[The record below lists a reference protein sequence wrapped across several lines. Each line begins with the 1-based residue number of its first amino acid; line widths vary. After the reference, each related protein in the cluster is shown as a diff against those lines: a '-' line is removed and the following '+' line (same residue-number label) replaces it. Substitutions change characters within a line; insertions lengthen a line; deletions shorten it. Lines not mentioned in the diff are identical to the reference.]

1 MLLKEIFL
9 TAYNNGEQYE
19 SSKISILLRFI
30 YGYKK
35 SIYCPC
41 GKEIKSARGGG

>member
-1 MLLKEIFL
+1 MWILVCK
-9 TAYNNGEQYE
+9 YNNGEQYAG
-19 SSKISILLRFI
+19 SKYQYFYVLFMDI
-30 YGYKK
+30 KK